1 MFVCFFGGSW
11 TCSYLGNETA
21 DRAAKEAL
29 DKKPTDDPMPFSDPT
44 PSTAKYIHQV
54 WQKEWDDAVV
64 VLNELRE
71 ILEKVWDKLV
81 LFCKT
86 RKADSSK

>member
-1 MFVCFFGGSW
+1 M
-11 TCSYLGNETA
+11 GNETA

-29 DKKPTDDPMPFSDPT
+29 DKKPTDDPMPFSDLT

-54 WQKEWDDAVV
+54 WQKEWDDAVI

-71 ILEKVWDKLV
+71 ILAKVWDKLI